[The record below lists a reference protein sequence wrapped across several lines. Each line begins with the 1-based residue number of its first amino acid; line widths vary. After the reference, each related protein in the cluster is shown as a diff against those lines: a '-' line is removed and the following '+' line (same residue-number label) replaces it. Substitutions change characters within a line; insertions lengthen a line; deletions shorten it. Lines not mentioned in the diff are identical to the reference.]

1 MLTYSIIFKVTKLT
15 THFEYVP
22 FTLTEDNKC
31 MSTKEDVKLNVR
43 RPLAGRGQGLTH
55 SANLMMV
62 EIFEDSEV

>member
-1 MLTYSIIFKVTKLT
+1 MFRDITCLLHIILGT
-15 THFEYVP
+15 

-43 RPLAGRGQGLTH
+43 KPLTGRGQGLTH